1 MPNQLY
7 VYHPHPSAYLFV
19 GLDDNSIGLRHKK
32 GSLCKSQKKTQP
44 LWRKKFEYI
53 YGRIVI
59 YNPWF

>member
-32 GSLCKSQKKTQP
+32 GSLCKSQKKHN
-44 LWRKKFEYI
+44 LCGEKNLNI
-53 YGRIVI
+53 YMVV
-59 YNPWF
+59 